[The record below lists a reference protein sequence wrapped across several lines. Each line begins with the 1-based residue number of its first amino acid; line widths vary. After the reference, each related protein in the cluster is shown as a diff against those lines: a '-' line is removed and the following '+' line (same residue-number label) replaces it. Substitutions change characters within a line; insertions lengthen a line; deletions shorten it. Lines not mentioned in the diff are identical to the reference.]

1 MHGVMQVVVVV
12 VMNKR
17 GFDMITLSVRVGL
30 DALGRRFV
38 PVEAAAV
45 LRVHLDRV
53 DVADGRRLLLLLL
66 LLLLL
71 VVGQVNR
78 RRAGMVVVVVEVLR
92 LDDASHPL
100 RRKTARLDHSVT
112 FAHPGHRR
120 RLVERL
126 RMTRRRAAAPVAA
139 AVGRPF
145 EGSSVRHGHSD
156 GGRGRIP
163 QDDRIQQLLLMLA
176 VNVDAIDVVAPG
188 SGGRFAT
195 TCRRLVGGIADVG
208 RRVAAATGGALLTGA
223 GRIAGIA
230 AFRSSP
236 AAGGRAIFVVAS
248 FQRSRNAPSD
258 LVTLRPHPDRSRS
271 ASMSAA
277 AGQPVDT
284 ARPAVI
290 VGQFFFVRLVSHPLV
305 VVVVVVV
312 RMRILMLGQ
321 SSVDAPRPLAEHE
334 PGIGRHVSFQ
344 VDHVIHVA
352 RHAPGHGIGHG
363 VDGQRDPRRLSATP
377 QFDHG
382 RQLDRFGPGQLRW
395 FDGQPVVDGRR
406 RRRGGSPPGFPDG
419 VDIDPSG
426 GSRGSHSR
434 PEFPGPTAPA
444 PAGGRFSSSGAEGLL
459 WPAPCSPCFL
469 IGWPC
474 ISCGDCC

>member
-1 MHGVMQVVVVV
+1 MHGVVVVVVV

-17 GFDMITLSVRVGL
+17 GFDMITLSVGVGL

-38 PVEAAAV
+38 PVEAAV

-53 DVADGRRLLLLLL
+53 VADGRRLL

-78 RRAGMVVVVVEVLR
+78 RRAGMVVMVVEVLR

-100 RRKTARLDHSVT
+100 RRTARLDHPVP

-120 RLVERL
+120 RLAERL

-139 AVGRPF
+139 VGRPF
-145 EGSSVRHGHSD
+145 EGSSVRHRDSD

-163 QDDRIQQLLLMLA
+163 QDDRIHQLLLVLA

-195 TCRRLVGGIADVG
+195 TSRRLVGGIADVG
-208 RRVAAATGGALLTGA
+208 RRVAAAAGGALLTGA

-230 AFRSSP
+230 AFRSSA

-271 ASMSAA
+271 ASVSAA

-290 VGQFFFVRLVSHPLV
+290 IGQFFFVRLVSHPLV
-305 VVVVVVV
+305 VVVV
-312 RMRILMLGQ
+312 RMLILMLGQ

-363 VDGQRDPRRLSATP
+363 VDGQRYPRRLSATP

-419 VDIDPSG
+419 VDIDP
-426 GSRGSHSR
+426 R
-434 PEFPGPTAPA
+434 
-444 PAGGRFSSSGAEGLL
+444 
-459 WPAPCSPCFL
+459 
-469 IGWPC
+469 
-474 ISCGDCC
+474 